1 MVTAPSKWRVALLG
15 RGAAFR
21 FGWRGCVLQ
30 EGQADVE
37 GRACY
42 FDRLEPDVSPMLLN
56 EFATEIEPQAC
67 TADPV
72 GLTIGRPHK
81 TAKKVSL
88 LCLRDADALIADT
101 DEGLL
106 PLDLR
111 AQGHLDRPS
120 CWAIFDG
127 VGEQIGEHLLDASP
141 IQVHQQMGAGCR
153 ERKAMAVGA
162 LLELCDHAPAE
173 GYQISRL
180 KVQHQLSCLEA
191 NHIEQILREPIQAIG
206 GQVDLCERLLW
217 PVRERHAFATGSLR
231 EQHL

>member
-1 MVTAPSKWRVALLG
+1 MLTAPSQCPLASLG
-15 RGAAFR
+15 EGAAFR
-21 FGWRGCVLQ
+21 FGWRGCVWQ
-30 EGQADVE
+30 EGQTDEE
-37 GRACY
+37 GRACSL
-42 FDRLEPDVSPMLLN
+42 DGLEPDVPPMLLN
-56 EFATEIEPQAC
+56 EFATEVEPQAC

-81 TAKKVSL
+81 TAKKVGL
-88 LCLRDADALIADT
+88 LCLRDADTLIADT

-120 CWAIFDG
+120 CWAVFDG
-127 VGEQIGEHLLDASP
+127 VGEQIREHLLDASP
-141 IQVHQQMGAGCR
+141 IQVRQQGRVGGR

-162 LLELCDHAPAE
+162 LLDLCDHAPAE
-173 GYQISRL
+173 GYQISWL
-180 KVQHQLSCLEA
+180 KVQHQLSCLQT